1 MQNLGDRIKY
11 LRERKKLVQ
20 KELAEKA
27 GLTIVQLSRYETNDR
42 KPDPDTLKRLADILE
57 TSGDYL
63 LGRTSDP
70 SPAPKQSLD
79 ADELAEFEA
88 FINDPEN
95 GIFFKDYLKAPA
107 ERREEMRMI
116 FKILQEKEK
125 NRKPGDRQ
133 GE

>member
-1 MQNLGDRIKY
+1 MQSLGDRIKY

-63 LGRTSDP
+63 LGRTDDP
-70 SPAPKQSLD
+70 SPSPKQSMD
-79 ADELAEFEA
+79 AEELAEFEA

-125 NRKPGDRQ
+125 DRKPGDRQ

>member
-1 MQNLGDRIKY
+1 MSLGSRLKKE
-11 LRERKKLVQ
+11 REKNGWSQIYV
-20 KELAEKA
+20 AEKL
-27 GLTIVQLSRYETNDR
+27 GITNTVLSNYERDYR
-42 KPDPDTLKRLADILE
+42 DPDTGMLTKLADLYDVDV
-57 TSGDYL
+57 DYL
-63 LGRTSDP
+63 LGRTDRPRSNRNDF
-70 SPAPKQSLD
+70 
-79 ADELAEFEA
+79 DETEQAEFEA

-125 NRKPGDRQ
+125 DRKPGDRQ